1 MATRTQI
8 IRSLTAAL
16 LVLLTAGCKEFLA
29 VNENPNAPGSAR
41 VEQTLPAVITGFGH
55 SVLSGS
61 VALWSGEWMQQFS
74 YNGDTRAYSE
84 IHRYEVTGL
93 NTDWPWNAAYSTVM
107 KEARNIINETE
118 ASGDLAYHAIAK
130 FLFAWSYGFL
140 TDTWGP
146 VPYRQAFD
154 VTIRNPEYDEQ
165 KTVYEGV
172 HKQLEE
178 AIVEMQKPAPRLP
191 GANDLLF
198 AGNMARWVKLART
211 VQGQFHLRLA
221 YAPGENRPERAQKAI
236 TALQQGI
243 ASNAEDA
250 DFAYP
255 GKQTGWRQ
263 PWWTFEQI
271 TQFLASEYYVELLRG
286 LNDPRLP
293 ITVRPALFDSVRG
306 QIVYRGHKNGATAAL
321 DSTVSRIAPY
331 FSADSAA
338 LSWVSFAH
346 VKFMEAEARLIL
358 NDRAGADAA
367 YRAGIQANMQK
378 MRVPAAAI
386 TTYLAARPSLTTV
399 SNPLQEIITQKYIAN
414 FLKAEVWHDWRRT
427 GYPRLQVVE
436 GAMIPGIPQ
445 RLRAPAVEV
454 AANIERVRATGISIG
469 LGGRLT
475 QVWWATQGPPQF

>member
-1 MATRTQI
+1 MMPRTLLGRI
-8 IRSLTAAL
+8 APAAL
-16 LVLLTAGCKEFLA
+16 LLLVTAGCQDFLA
-29 VNENPNAPGSAR
+29 VNQNPNAPGSAR
-41 VEQTLPAVITGFGH
+41 VDLTLPAVITGFGH
-55 SVLSGS
+55 SVLTGS
-61 VALWSGEWMQQFS
+61 AALWGAEWTQQFS

-107 KEARNIINETE
+107 KEARNIMNETE

-130 FLFAWSYGFL
+130 FIFAWSYSYL
-140 TDTWGP
+140 TDMWGP

-154 VTIRNPEYDEQ
+154 TKVRNPEYDDQ

-172 HKQLEE
+172 HQMLEE
-178 AIVEMQKPAPRLP
+178 AIAEMQRPAPRVP
-191 GANDLLF
+191 GTNDLLF

-211 VQGQFHLRLA
+211 VQGQLHLRLA
-221 YAPGENRPERAQKAI
+221 YAPGENRTDRAQKAI
-236 TALQQGI
+236 TALQQGL
-243 ASNAEDA
+243 ASNADDA

-271 TQFLASEYYVELLRG
+271 TQFVASEFYVELLRG

-293 ITVRPALFDSVRG
+293 ITVRPTRYDSVRG
-306 QIVYRGHKNGATAAL
+306 QIVYRGHKNGATAAQ
-321 DSTVSRIAPY
+321 DSTISRIGSY

-338 LSWVSFAH
+338 LNWVSYAH
-346 VKFMEAEARLIL
+346 AKFMEAEARLIL
-358 NDRAGADAA
+358 ADRAGADAA
-367 YRAGIQANMQK
+367 YRAGIRANMEK

-414 FLKAEVWHDWRRT
+414 FLKAEVWNDWRRT
-427 GYPRLQVVE
+427 GYPRLQIVE
-436 GAMIPGIPQ
+436 GAMIAGIPQ
-445 RLRAPAVEV
+445 RLRAPATEV
-454 AANIERVRATGISIG
+454 AANIESVKATGISIG
-469 LGGRLT
+469 LDGMLT
-475 QVWWATQGPPQF
+475 KVWWASQGPPQF